1 MPYKDKA
8 KAREQKRR
16 WRERNPD
23 KVKETRKRYYE
34 RHGYTKLDK
43 RTKEQHAEKNKKARE
58 ARIQCL
64 YEHLGDSCVNCGSKD
79 NLEFDHIDPS
89 LKLSRTPPQAMGI
102 STIKNELENLQVLCH
117 DCHKIKSNAQ
127 KGAAWW
133 LLCQLSLDEQTEL
146 IAQFEGYTRK

>member
-16 WRERNPD
+16 WREQNPD
-23 KVKETRKRYYE
+23 KVKEISRRWYE
-34 RHGYTKLDK
+34 RNGYTKLDT
-43 RTKEQHAEKNKKARE
+43 RTKEQHAAKNKKARE
-58 ARIQCL
+58 SRIQL
-64 YEHLGDSCVNCGSKD
+64 LHEHLGDKCVNCGSKD

-89 LKLSRTPPQAMGI
+89 LKASKTPPQAMGI
-102 STIKNELENLQVLCH
+102 STIKNELPNLQVLCH

-127 KGAAWW
+127 KHAAWW

-146 IAQFEGYTRK
+146 MQQFEGL